1 MNPGCGARAPL
12 ERKHPALMPKAQ
24 SSLLVFLRK
33 WASFIRF
40 SHTLFALP
48 FALAGM
54 AVAARSDRGWPGWTR
69 FGLILAA
76 MVCARTC
83 AMAFNRI
90 LDRKFDALN
99 PRTAGRHLPTG
110 LVSLPGAALL
120 CVLAG
125 AGLVAA
131 SYCLNP
137 LCFCLSPLALGVICF
152 YSLTKRFTDY
162 THVFLGLALAL
173 APVGAWLAV
182 KGTNVSL
189 LEILQMLVLAAAVV
203 LWLVGFDIIY
213 SLQDYEFDR
222 AQGLHSLVVAWGPRN
237 ALQAAFLAH
246 MLMCALL
253 LLFGLLC
260 KFGIAYL
267 VGWFMIVGCLVLEH
281 WIARRRS
288 LNWINIA
295 FFRLNAVVS
304 IIFLTVTLAEVIF
317 MGGPFRALRRS
328 SISPPQPV
336 SIAQHHAAGRET
348 RTSSV
353 ACGFKPLR

>member
-1 MNPGCGARAPL
+1 MSRN
-12 ERKHPALMPKAQ
+12 
-24 SSLLVFLRK
+24 FLSVIRS
-33 WASFIRF
+33 WAGFVRF
-40 SHTLFALP
+40 AHTVFALP
-48 FALAGM
+48 FALAAM
-54 AVAARSDRGWPGWTR
+54 LVAARDNRGWPGWR
-69 FGLILAA
+69 KFGLILAA

-90 LDRKFDALN
+90 VDRKFDALN
-99 PRTAGRHLPTG
+99 PRTANRHLPAG
-110 LVSLPGAALL
+110 KISLAGAVAL

-131 SYCLNP
+131 SFFLNR
-137 LCFCLSPLALGVICF
+137 LCFYLSPLALAVVCF

-182 KGTNVSL
+182 KGANLSWLDVA
-189 LEILQMLVLAAAVV
+189 QMLVLAAAVV

-213 SLQDYEFDR
+213 ALQDYEFDR
-222 AQGLHSLVVAWGPRN
+222 RHGLHSLVVAWGPRN

-246 MLMCALL
+246 MLMCGLL

-260 KFGIAYL
+260 RFRIAYI
-267 VGWFMIVGCLVLEH
+267 VGWFLIVGCLFLEH

-288 LNWINIA
+288 LNWVNVA

-304 IIFLTVTLAEVIF
+304 SVFLAVTAAEVIF
-317 MGGPFRALRRS
+317 QGGFRLR
-328 SISPPQPV
+328 
-336 SIAQHHAAGRET
+336 
-348 RTSSV
+348 
-353 ACGFKPLR
+353 